1 MDDDASAAAIVV
13 VVVCD
18 ASRLLGGCG
27 GALFFIGSAA
37 EEEPDNLVSADPWHK
52 KVKFN
57 PFQGLPVSKY
67 LSTILYRFSR
77 GFVCLP
83 IKKSQP

>member
-27 GALFFIGSAA
+27 GALFFIRVGGRRRKTPQLIWCVA
-37 EEEPDNLVSADPWHK
+37 ADPSAS
-52 KVKFN
+52 KVKHSIKIYFMIPWN
-57 PFQGLPVSKY
+57 GKHDVYSQGLPVSV
-67 LSTILYRFSR
+67 R
-77 GFVCLP
+77 
-83 IKKSQP
+83 